1 MASPNTTAA
10 SPSSPA
16 RILIADDDRELCA
29 LLAEYLGKHQ
39 LAAEAVHSAESAI
52 ERLHTGTRPDVLVL
66 DVMLPGMD
74 GLTALRRIREFESLP
89 IVMLSGRGEPVD
101 RILGLELGA
110 DDYLAKPCLPRE
122 LLARI
127 QALLRRSRGEIGPE
141 QQAVVGELQVGRVRI
156 KPADRRASC
165 GDEALPL
172 TGAELSV
179 LIELARQAGQT
190 VSREQLTQGALHRSL
205 ERYDRAIDVH
215 VSRLRQKLTAANC
228 GLRIESI
235 RGAGYQ
241 LIVEEDDTEEK
252 TT

>member
-1 MASPNTTAA
+1 MGKHAPLLKRAEYCHA
-10 SPSSPA
+10 MP

-29 LLAEYLGKHQ
+29 LLAEYLERQG
-39 LAAEAVHSAESAI
+39 LETESVHSAESAI
-52 ERLHTGTRPDVLVL
+52 EHLHTGTRPDVLVL

-74 GLTALRRIREFESLP
+74 GLTALRRIREFEQLP

-101 RILGLELGA
+101 RIVGLELGA

-127 QALLRRSRGEIGPE
+127 QALLRRTRHEPAAAESAAEIT
-141 QQAVVGELQVGRVRI
+141 VGRVSLR
-156 KPADRRASC
+156 PAERRASC
-165 GDEALPL
+165 DDEALPL

-179 LIELARQAGQT
+179 LLELARQVGQAVT
-190 VSREQLTQGALHRSL
+190 REQLTQSALHRPL

-215 VSRLRQKLTAANC
+215 VSRLRQKLSVAKA

-241 LIVEEDDTEEK
+241 LIEADEATH
-252 TT
+252 

>member
-1 MASPNTTAA
+1 MP
-10 SPSSPA
+10 
-16 RILIADDDRELCA
+16 RILIADDDRELCQ
-29 LLAEYLGKHQ
+29 LLSEYLARQG
-39 LAAEAVHSAESAI
+39 LTAESVHSAEAAI
-52 ERLHTGTRPDVLVL
+52 ERLHQADGRPDVLVL

-74 GLTALRRIREFESLP
+74 GLAALSRIRAFESLP

-127 QALLRRSRGEIGPE
+127 QALLRRARREVGPE
-141 QQAVVGELQVGRVRI
+141 ASVELRVGRLRLR
-156 KPADRRASC
+156 PAERRAVC
-165 GDEALPL
+165 ADQPLPL

-179 LIELARQAGQT
+179 LIELARQVGQII
-190 VSREQLTQGALHRSL
+190 SRDQLTLAALHRPL

-215 VSRLRQKLTAANC
+215 VSRLRQKLASANA
-228 GLRIESI
+228 GLRIESV

-241 LIVEEDDTEEK
+241 LIEDAGDA
-252 TT
+252 

>member
-1 MASPNTTAA
+1 MS
-10 SPSSPA
+10 
-16 RILIADDDRELCA
+16 RILIADDDRELCQ
-29 LLAEYLGKHQ
+29 LLAEYLALQGLQ
-39 LAAEAVHSAESAI
+39 AESVHSAEAAI
-52 ERLHTGTRPDVLVL
+52 ERLQAAGLRPDVLVL

-74 GLTALRRIREFESLP
+74 GLAALRRIREFEALP
-89 IVMLSGRGEPVD
+89 IIMLSGRGEPVD

-141 QQAVVGELQVGRVRI
+141 SSAEILVGRLRLR
-156 KPADRRASC
+156 PAERRALCVDQS
-165 GDEALPL
+165 LPL

-179 LIELARQAGQT
+179 LIELARQVGQT
-190 VSREQLTQGALHRSL
+190 VTREHLTQAALHRPL

-215 VSRLRQKLTAANC
+215 VSRLRQKLLAVDA
-228 GLRIESI
+228 GVRIESI

-241 LIVEEDDTEEK
+241 LIEGE
-252 TT
+252 

>member
-1 MASPNTTAA
+1 MP
-10 SPSSPA
+10 
-16 RILIADDDRELCA
+16 RILIADDDKELCA
-29 LLAEYLGKHQ
+29 LLSEYLARQG
-39 LAAEAVHSAESAI
+39 LTADSVHSAEAAI
-52 ERLHTGTRPDVLVL
+52 ERLHETSRKGARPDVLVL

-127 QALLRRSRGEIGPE
+127 QALLRRARGELGPE
-141 QQAVVGELQVGRVRI
+141 PVGEMQVGRVML
-156 KPADRRASC
+156 KPAERRASC
-165 GDEALPL
+165 GDAALPL

-179 LIELARQAGQT
+179 LFELARQAGQT
-190 VSREQLTQGALHRSL
+190 VSREQLTQSALHRPL

-215 VSRLRQKLTAANC
+215 VSRLRQKLAHAKA
-228 GLRIESI
+228 GLRVESI

-241 LIVEEDDTEEK
+241 LIEDAQA
-252 TT
+252 

>member
-1 MASPNTTAA
+1 MASPA
-10 SPSSPA
+10 PP

-101 RILGLELGA
+101 RIMGLELGA

-127 QALLRRSRGEIGPE
+127 QALLRRTRGEIGPE
-141 QQAVVGELQVGRVRI
+141 PVTEILVGRVRI
-156 KPADRRASC
+156 RPADRKAGC
-165 GDEALPL
+165 GDEVLPL

-179 LIELARQAGQT
+179 LIELARQAGQS
-190 VSREQLTQGALHRSL
+190 VSREQLTQGALHRAL

-215 VSRLRQKLTAANC
+215 VSRLRQKLAAANC

-241 LIVEEDDTEEK
+241 LIVEEEK
-252 TT
+252 TA

>member
-1 MASPNTTAA
+1 M
-10 SPSSPA
+10 PSSPP

-29 LLAEYLGKHQ
+29 LLAEYLGRNQ

-52 ERLHTGTRPDVLVL
+52 ERLHTGARPDVLVL

-101 RILGLELGA
+101 RIMGLELGA

-127 QALLRRSRGEIGPE
+127 QALLRRTRGDIGPE
-141 QQAVVGELQVGRVRI
+141 PVAEIQVGRVRI

-190 VSREQLTQGALHRSL
+190 VTREQLTQGALHRAL

-215 VSRLRQKLTAANC
+215 VSRLRQKLTAADC
-228 GLRIESI
+228 GLRIETI

-241 LIVEEDDTEEK
+241 LIVDEAPA
-252 TT
+252 

>member
-1 MASPNTTAA
+1 MPNT
-10 SPSSPA
+10 PPP

-29 LLAEYLGKHQ
+29 LLAEYLGRHQ
-39 LAAEAVHSAESAI
+39 LSAEAVHSAESAI

-101 RILGLELGA
+101 RIMGLELGA

-127 QALLRRSRGEIGPE
+127 QALLRRARGGPE
-141 QQAVVGELQVGRVRI
+141 PVAGAAELQIGCVRI
-156 KPADRRASC
+156 RPSDRRATC
-165 GDEALPL
+165 GDEPLPL

-190 VSREQLTQGALHRSL
+190 VSREQLTQGALHRPL

-215 VSRLRQKLTAANC
+215 VSRLRQKLAAANS

-241 LIVEEDDTEEK
+241 LIVVDDETA
-252 TT
+252 

>member
-1 MASPNTTAA
+1 MP
-10 SPSSPA
+10 
-16 RILIADDDRELCA
+16 RILIADDDHELCA
-29 LLAEYLGKHQ
+29 LLAEYLERQG
-39 LAAEAVHSAESAI
+39 LTAEAVHSAESAI

-74 GLTALRRIREFESLP
+74 GLTALRRIREFEQLP

-101 RILGLELGA
+101 RIVGLELGA

-127 QALLRRSRGEIGPE
+127 QALLRRTRPDAAAESV
-141 QQAVVGELQVGRVRI
+141 AELNVGRVRLR
-156 KPADRRASC
+156 PAERRASC
-165 GDEALPL
+165 NDEALPL

-179 LIELARQAGQT
+179 LLELARQVGQAVT
-190 VSREQLTQGALHRSL
+190 REQLTQSALHRPL

-215 VSRLRQKLTAANC
+215 VSRLRQKLAAAKS
-228 GLRIESI
+228 GLRVESI

-241 LIVEEDDTEEK
+241 LIEDEAA
-252 TT
+252 

>member
-1 MASPNTTAA
+1 MPTTT
-10 SPSSPA
+10 PPPP

-39 LAAEAVHSAESAI
+39 LTAEAVHSAESAI
-52 ERLHTGTRPDVLVL
+52 ERLHTGARPDVLVL

-101 RILGLELGA
+101 RIMGLELGA

-127 QALLRRSRGEIGPE
+127 QALLRRARGGQEPAAGP
-141 QQAVVGELQVGRVRI
+141 AELQIGNLRI
-156 KPADRRASC
+156 RPADRRASC
-165 GDEALPL
+165 GSSDDTVALPL

-190 VSREQLTQGALHRSL
+190 VTREQLTQGALHRPL

-215 VSRLRQKLTAANC
+215 VSRLRQKLAAAGNS
-228 GLRIESI
+228 GVRIESI

-241 LIVEEDDTEEK
+241 LIVVVGDELA
-252 TT
+252 

>member
-1 MASPNTTAA
+1 MPSP
-10 SPSSPA
+10 PP

-29 LLAEYLGKHQ
+29 LLAEYLGRQQ
-39 LAAEAVHSAESAI
+39 LIAEAVHSAESAI

-101 RILGLELGA
+101 RIMGLELGA

-127 QALLRRSRGEIGPE
+127 QALLRRTRGEIGPE
-141 QQAVVGELQVGRVRI
+141 PMVGELQVGRVRI
-156 KPADRRASC
+156 RPAERRASC

-179 LIELARQAGQT
+179 LIELGRQVGQT
-190 VSREQLTQGALHRSL
+190 VGREQLTQGALHRPL

-215 VSRLRQKLTAANC
+215 VSRLRQKLAAARC

-241 LIVEEDDTEEK
+241 LVADEDA
-252 TT
+252 

>member
-1 MASPNTTAA
+1 MAS
-10 SPSSPA
+10 SSTPPA
-16 RILIADDDRELCA
+16 PRILIADDDRELCA

-127 QALLRRSRGEIGPE
+127 QALLRRTRGEIGPE
-141 QQAVVGELQVGRVRI
+141 PTVGAELQVGRVRI
-156 KPADRRASC
+156 RPADRRASC
-165 GDEALPL
+165 GDEVLPL

-190 VSREQLTQGALHRSL
+190 VTREQLTQGALHRAL

-215 VSRLRQKLTAANC
+215 VSRLRQKLTAAKC

-241 LIVEEDDTEEK
+241 LIVEDT
-252 TT
+252 

>member
-1 MASPNTTAA
+1 MP
-10 SPSSPA
+10 
-16 RILIADDDRELCA
+16 RILIADDDTELCA
-29 LLAEYLGKHQ
+29 LLSEYLLRQGLSTQ
-39 LAAEAVHSAESAI
+39 AVHSAEAAI
-52 ERLHTGTRPDVLVL
+52 KQLHEGQRSGTGPDVLVL

-101 RILGLELGA
+101 RIVGLELGA

-127 QALLRRSRGEIGPE
+127 QALLRRARGEVGPE
-141 QQAVVGELQVGRVRI
+141 PVGEIKVGRLALR
-156 KPADRRASC
+156 PAERRASC
-165 GDEALPL
+165 GSAALPL

-179 LIELARQAGQT
+179 LIALASKLGQA
-190 VSREQLTQGALHRSL
+190 VSREQLTQGALHRPL

-215 VSRLRQKLTAANC
+215 VSRLRQKLAAAAA
-228 GLRIESI
+228 GLRVESI

-241 LIVEEDDTEEK
+241 LIEDAAA
-252 TT
+252 

>member
-1 MASPNTTAA
+1 MSTP
-10 SPSSPA
+10 P

-29 LLAEYLGKHQ
+29 LLAEYLARQ
-39 LAAEAVHSAESAI
+39 ALAAEAVHSAEAAI
-52 ERLHTGTRPDVLVL
+52 ERLQETHRGGTRPDVLVL

-101 RILGLELGA
+101 RIVGLELGA

-127 QALLRRSRGEIGPE
+127 QALLRRTRGELGPE
-141 QQAVVGELQVGRVRI
+141 PLGESQVGRVQLR
-156 KPADRRASC
+156 PAERRAIVA
-165 GDEALPL
+165 GQALPL

-179 LIELARQAGQT
+179 LIELSRQAGQT
-190 VSREQLTQGALHRSL
+190 VSREQLTQSALHRPL

-215 VSRLRQKLTAANC
+215 VSRLRQKLAAARA

-241 LIVEEDDTEEK
+241 LVEDPGAA
-252 TT
+252 

>member
-1 MASPNTTAA
+1 MP
-10 SPSSPA
+10 

-29 LLAEYLGKHQ
+29 LLTEYLARQG
-39 LAAEAVHSAESAI
+39 LTADSVHSAEAAI
-52 ERLHTGTRPDVLVL
+52 ERLQARSAQGERPDVLVL

-74 GLTALRRIREFESLP
+74 GLTALRRIREFEALP

-127 QALLRRSRGEIGPE
+127 QALLRRARGELGPE
-141 QQAVVGELQVGRVRI
+141 PTPEMQVGRLTL
-156 KPADRRASC
+156 KPSERRASC
-165 GDEALPL
+165 GDEILPL

-179 LIELARQAGQT
+179 LFALGRQCGQT
-190 VSREQLTQGALHRSL
+190 VSREQLTQSALHRPL

-215 VSRLRQKLTAANC
+215 VSRLRQKLGATDS
-228 GLRIESI
+228 GVRIESI

-241 LIVEEDDTEEK
+241 LIEDAGA
-252 TT
+252 

>member
-1 MASPNTTAA
+1 MPH
-10 SPSSPA
+10 
-16 RILIADDDRELCA
+16 ILIADDDKELCT
-29 LLAEYLGKHQ
+29 LLAEYLGKQ
-39 LAAEAVHSAESAI
+39 GLGAEAVHSAESAI
-52 ERLHTGTRPDVLVL
+52 ERLHGGARPDVLVL

-127 QALLRRSRGEIGPE
+127 QALLRRTRGEIGPE
-141 QQAVVGELQVGRVRI
+141 PVTELQAGRLRLS
-156 KPADRRASC
+156 PAERRASC
-165 GDEALPL
+165 GDDTLPL

-179 LIELARQAGQT
+179 LFELARQLGHT
-190 VSREQLTQGALHRSL
+190 VSREQLTQSALHRPL

-215 VSRLRQKLTAANC
+215 VSRLRQKLAAAGA
-228 GLRIESI
+228 GLRVESI

-241 LIVEEDDTEEK
+241 LIEEK
-252 TT
+252 PA

>member
-1 MASPNTTAA
+1 M
-10 SPSSPA
+10 PSSPP
-16 RILIADDDRELCA
+16 RILIADDDRELCT

-52 ERLHTGTRPDVLVL
+52 ERLHTGARPDVLVL

-101 RILGLELGA
+101 RIMGIELGA

-127 QALLRRSRGEIGPE
+127 QALLRRTRGEVGPE
-141 QQAVVGELQVGRVRI
+141 PVAAEIQVGRVRI
-156 KPADRRASC
+156 RPAERKASC
-165 GDEALPL
+165 GDETLAL

-179 LIELARQAGQT
+179 LIELARQSGQT
-190 VSREQLTQGALHRSL
+190 VTREQLTQGALHRAL

-215 VSRLRQKLTAANC
+215 VSRLRQKLAAAQC

-241 LIVEEDDTEEK
+241 LIVEENT
-252 TT
+252 

>member
-1 MASPNTTAA
+1 MP
-10 SPSSPA
+10 

-29 LLAEYLGKHQ
+29 LLAEYLERQG
-39 LAAEAVHSAESAI
+39 LTAEAVHSAEAAI
-52 ERLHTGTRPDVLVL
+52 EHLHTGTRPDVLVL

-74 GLTALRRIREFESLP
+74 GLTALRRIREFEQLP

-101 RILGLELGA
+101 RIVGLELGA

-127 QALLRRSRGEIGPE
+127 QALLRRTRPDAAPE
-141 QQAVVGELQVGRVRI
+141 PAAELNVGRVRLR
-156 KPADRRASC
+156 PAERRATC
-165 GDEALPL
+165 NDEPLPL

-179 LIELARQAGQT
+179 LLELARQVGQAVT
-190 VSREQLTQGALHRSL
+190 REQLTQSALHRPL

-215 VSRLRQKLTAANC
+215 VSRLRQKLAAAKS
-228 GLRIESI
+228 GLRVESI

-241 LIVEEDDTEEK
+241 LIED
-252 TT
+252 

>member
-1 MASPNTTAA
+1 MS
-10 SPSSPA
+10 
-16 RILIADDDRELCA
+16 RILIADDDRELCQ
-29 LLAEYLGKHQ
+29 LLAEYLALQGLQ
-39 LAAEAVHSAESAI
+39 AESVHSAEAAI
-52 ERLHTGTRPDVLVL
+52 ERLQGTGLRPDVLVL

-74 GLTALRRIREFESLP
+74 GLAALRRIREFESLP
-89 IVMLSGRGEPVD
+89 IIMLSGRGEPVD

-141 QQAVVGELQVGRVRI
+141 AIQEMQIGTLRLR
-156 KPADRRASC
+156 PAERRALC
-165 GDEALPL
+165 GDQVLPL

-179 LIELARQAGQT
+179 LIELARQVGQT
-190 VSREQLTQGALHRSL
+190 VAREQLTQAALHRPL

-215 VSRLRQKLTAANC
+215 VSRLRQKLVAVEADV
-228 GLRIESI
+228 RIESI

-241 LIVEEDDTEEK
+241 LIEGR
-252 TT
+252 

>member
-1 MASPNTTAA
+1 MSK
-10 SPSSPA
+10 
-16 RILIADDDRELCA
+16 ILIADDDKELCA
-29 LLAEYLGKHQ
+29 LLGEYLGRQ
-39 LAAEAVHSAESAI
+39 GLSAESVHSAEAAI
-52 ERLHTGTRPDVLVL
+52 ERLHKGTRPDVLVL

-127 QALLRRSRGEIGPE
+127 QALLRRARGEIGPE
-141 QQAVVGELQVGRVRI
+141 PVGEMQVGRVTL
-156 KPADRRASC
+156 KPAERRASC
-165 GDEALPL
+165 GNESLPL

-190 VSREQLTQGALHRSL
+190 VSREQLTQNALHRPL

-215 VSRLRQKLTAANC
+215 VSRLRQKLAAAKC
-228 GLRIESI
+228 GLRVESV

-241 LIVEEDDTEEK
+241 LIEDAAA
-252 TT
+252 